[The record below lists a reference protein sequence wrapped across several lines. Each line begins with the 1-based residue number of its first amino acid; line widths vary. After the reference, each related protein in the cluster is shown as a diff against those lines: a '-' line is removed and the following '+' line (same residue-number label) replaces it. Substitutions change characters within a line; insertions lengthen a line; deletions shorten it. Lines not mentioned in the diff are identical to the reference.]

1 MTCFIGAQTDAGCWE
16 PDCLENGIQADG
28 LMPRDKTSGRINSSI
43 QTSSGNHIPQTV
55 CMKLEP
61 TVMDVKQM
69 LVVKEEDTEDENPS
83 SDLHD
88 PKLYHIKKEDED
100 VCISLGGEL
109 HKVKVEFESGIKC
122 EDGEQSPLLSQ
133 LYQDQM
139 KDGEFSEK
147 NRGESIRSEDP
158 RDDSNSLEYE
168 DTKRDEDVNHPV
180 SEMKDL
186 SDSGLETKDMDN
198 GWKESRAPESDGN
211 QANKQ
216 DPEIVS
222 PNSLDIKKCFKKN
235 KNVNPQRKVQ
245 TGGEFNCENCGKI
258 FFGKWNLNAHMRIH
272 TGEKPFCCDVCGD
285 RFSHSSHLNTHMRI
299 HTGEKPFCCDICGHR
314 FRQKSLLTTHM
325 RIHTGQKPFCCDFCG
340 HRFSHKSS
348 LITHMRIHTGQKPF
362 CCDLC
367 GNRFSRKTTLN
378 KHMRIHTGQKP
389 FCCDVCG
396 HRFSCKSH
404 LSRHIRIHT
413 GQKITV
419 V

>member
-1 MTCFIGAQTDAGCWE
+1 M
-16 PDCLENGIQADG
+16 
-28 LMPRDKTSGRINSSI
+28 SGRGNSSI
-43 QTSSGNHIPQTV
+43 ETGSGNLIPQAV
-55 CMKLEP
+55 SMKLEP
-61 TVMDVKQM
+61 TIMVFPANVKSI
-69 LVVKEEDTEDENPS
+69 LVVKEEDSEDENHS

-109 HKVKVEFESGIKC
+109 HKVKEEFGMKS
-122 EDGEQSPLLSQ
+122 EDDKQSPLPSQ
-133 LYQDQM
+133 LYQDQI
-139 KDGEFSEK
+139 KDEELADK
-147 NRGESIRSEDP
+147 NRGESIRIEDHG
-158 RDDSNSLEYE
+158 DCSNSLESE
-168 DTKRDEDVNHPV
+168 DTESDEEDDDVKHPV

-186 SDSGLETKDMDN
+186 SDSRLETKDMDN
-198 GWKESRAPESDGN
+198 DWKERRTPESDGN
-211 QANKQ
+211 LVNK
-216 DPEIVS
+216 DSEIVS
-222 PNSLDIKKCFKKN
+222 PSSLDIKCFTKN
-235 KNVNPQRKVQ
+235 KNVNPRRKVT
-245 TGGEFNCENCGKI
+245 TGGEFNCEDCGKT

-299 HTGEKPFCCDICGHR
+299 HTGEKPFCCDVCGHR

-389 FCCDVCG
+389 FCCDLCG
-396 HRFSCKSH
+396 HSFSCKSH

-413 GQKITV
+413 GQKITAV
-419 V
+419 

>member
-1 MTCFIGAQTDAGCWE
+1 MTDAECWE
-16 PDCLENGIQADG
+16 PECLENGIQADG
-28 LMPRDKTSGRINSSI
+28 LMPRNKTSAR
-43 QTSSGNHIPQTV
+43 GNRIPQAV
-55 CMKLEP
+55 GMKLEP
-61 TVMDVKQM
+61 TTMDVNQM
-69 LVVKEEDTEDENPS
+69 LVVKEEDAKDEN
-83 SDLHD
+83 

-109 HKVKVEFESGIKC
+109 HKVKGEFESGIKC

-139 KDGEFSEK
+139 KDGELSEK
-147 NRGESIRSEDP
+147 NRESIRTEDHG
-158 RDDSNSLEYE
+158 DDSNSLESE
-168 DTKRDEDVNHPV
+168 DTERDEEDDDANCPV
-180 SEMKDL
+180 SEMKDS
-186 SDSGLETKDMDN
+186 SDSGLETKDMDHS
-198 GWKESRAPESDGN
+198 WKESRAPESDGN

-216 DPEIVS
+216 DSEIKS
-222 PNSLDIKKCFKKN
+222 PSSLDIKKCFKKN
-235 KNVNPQRKVQ
+235 KNVNTRKKVQ
-245 TGGEFNCENCGKI
+245 TGGEFNCENCGKT

-299 HTGEKPFCCDICGHR
+299 HTGEKPFCCDVCGHK

-404 LSRHIRIHT
+404 LSRHIRIHR
-413 GQKITV
+413 GQKITAV
-419 V
+419 